1 MIANARLTAARATS
15 NWFLFPKPNPHA
27 SLRLFCFPYAG
38 GRASNVRLWPDNLPR
53 SVEVCAVELPAR
65 GRRMK
70 ETAFTRITPLVESIT
85 HSLYHY
91 LDKPF
96 AFFGHSMGALISFEL
111 ARQLRREYGKQPAHI
126 FVSGR
131 RAPQIP
137 DRDPPT
143 NALPE
148 TGFVAELR
156 RLNGTPKEVLEHSE
170 LLQFMLPV
178 LRADFEVN
186 ETYEYTP
193 AEPFSCPITA
203 LGGLQ
208 DKEVK
213 RSDLEGW
220 QEQTSGSFV
229 LRMFPGDH
237 FFLNAYQPL
246 FLRSLSYDLH
256 NLVSGFPARQYH

>member
-1 MIANARLTAARATS
+1 MIANARLITTRATS
-15 NWFLFPKPNPHA
+15 HWFFFPRQNPHA

-38 GRASNVRLWPDNLPR
+38 GRASYVRLWPENLPS

-65 GRRMK
+65 GRRLK
-70 ETAFTRITPLVESIT
+70 EPPITRITPLVESIARA
-85 HSLYHY
+85 LYPY

-111 ARQLRREYGKQPAHI
+111 ARELRREYGLQPAQL

-143 NALPE
+143 NSLPE
-148 TGFVAELR
+148 HDFVAELR

-186 ETYEYTP
+186 ETYEYFP
-193 AEPFSCPITA
+193 EPPLSCPIAA

-208 DKEVK
+208 DKEVT

-220 QEQTSGSFV
+220 QKQTKRSFV

-237 FFLNAYQPL
+237 FFLHASQPL
-246 FLRSLSYDLH
+246 FLGSLAYDLH
-256 NLVSGFPARQYH
+256 HLASTIPTRQYY